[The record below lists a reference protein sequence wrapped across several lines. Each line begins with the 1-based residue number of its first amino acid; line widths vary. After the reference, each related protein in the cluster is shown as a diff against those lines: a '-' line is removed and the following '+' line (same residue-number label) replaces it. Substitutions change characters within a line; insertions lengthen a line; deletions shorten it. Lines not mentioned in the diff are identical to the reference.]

1 MMYLLNYTCL
11 PIPAAF
17 VWYTSAKNKY
27 GNVAL
32 NPNVGYVIR
41 KSASMNPNVPYIDN
55 TLDKNDTEEDED
67 NDGVF
72 S

>member
-1 MMYLLNYTCL
+1 M
-11 PIPAAF
+11 
-17 VWYTSAKNKY
+17 
-27 GNVAL
+27 AL

-55 TLDKNDTEEDED
+55 TLDKNDMEEDED